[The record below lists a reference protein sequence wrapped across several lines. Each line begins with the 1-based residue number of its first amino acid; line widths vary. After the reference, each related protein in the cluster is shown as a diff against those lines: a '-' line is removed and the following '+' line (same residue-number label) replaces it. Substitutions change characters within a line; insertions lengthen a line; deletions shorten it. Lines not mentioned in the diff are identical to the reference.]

1 MASTIKLKNSTTAGN
16 APSSLAQGEVAINV
30 ADGGLFYGT
39 VGGTS
44 VSSSLLLS
52 DITASGN
59 ISGSINT
66 DLTIGN
72 TGSFGYIQMND
83 GKEIAFGNSQD
94 LRIFHDGSHS
104 RIKDGGTGQIKIQG
118 GTAVNIISPADE
130 SMGVFT
136 ANNGVDLYFNN
147 NKKFEVQTGGINVT
161 GHITASGNIS
171 SSATIIANGVNV
183 DSAVTFAGNKRILY
197 NTNDQN
203 LVVNDSSLKVNS
215 HITASGNI
223 SASGNLIS
231 SRQFDQS
238 STTDNHLSSG
248 DIVYFGS
255 TTSMTQGR
263 VYYFNSS
270 GNWAQTDADAE
281 SSAKGLLAIALGT
294 ASDTDG
300 MLLRG
305 MFTLDY
311 DPGTIADVLYLSTT
325 AGRVQNSAPSGDED
339 IVRIIGYCLDS
350 TNGQIWFNPDNTFVE
365 VNA

>member
-136 ANNGVDLYFNN
+136 ANGGVDLYFNN
-147 NKKFEVQTGGINVT
+147 QKKFEVETGGVNVT
-161 GHITASGNIS
+161 GH
-171 SSATIIANGVNV
+171 V
-183 DSAVTFAGNKRILY
+183 
-197 NTNDQN
+197 
-203 LVVNDSSLKVNS
+203 
-215 HITASGNI
+215 TASGNI
-223 SASGNLIS
+223 SASGTLTVKNNK
-231 SRQFDQS
+231 FFK
-238 STTDNHLSSG
+238 STETVANHQG
-248 DIVYFGS
+248 DVVFFGS
-255 TTSMTQGR
+255 GTNFTPGTIRHYKSDG
-263 VYYFNSS
+263 S
-270 GNWAQTDADAE
+270 WEIADADA
-281 SSAKGLLAIALGT
+281 SSTSDGLLAVALAT
-294 ASDTDG
+294 APSGG

-305 MFTLDY
+305 TVTLNH
-311 DPGTIADVLYLSTT
+311 DPGAVGDVLYLSTT
-325 AGRVQNSAPSGDED
+325 GGRATSTAPSGNTD
-339 IVRIIGYCLDS
+339 IVRIIGYCLDAS
-350 TNGQIWFNPDNTFVE
+350 NGQIWFNPDNTFVE